1 MPAFNEVNIKQLNQV
16 EEIVDGDYLIVET
29 ENGTNIIDFKNFV
42 VGPNNVS
49 WYSSFVSLSNQ
60 VVKSLSAQE
69 VLIPTQVDI
78 SSNQSASGTFL
89 SPNCYVWVDTTS
101 STLTAVLPTGVSRG
115 QSIRFFDVAN
125 TFDNNPFTVSRN
137 GHKIQGVAQDMTVT
151 TEGAAFELVYYN
163 STYGWRIFTV

>member
-69 VLIPTQVDI
+69 VLLPTQVEI
-78 SSNQSASGTFL
+78 SSNTSASGTFL
-89 SPNCYVWVDTTS
+89 SPNCYVWANTTTG
-101 STLTAVLPTGVSRG
+101 TLTAVLPQSVSQG
-115 QSIRFFDVAN
+115 QCIRFFDVAN
-125 TFDNNPFTVSRN
+125 TFDTNPFTVSRN

>member
-1 MPAFNEVNIKQLNQV
+1 MPAFNQVNIKQLNQV

-29 ENGTNIIDFKNFV
+29 ENGTNILDFRNFV

-60 VVKSLSAQE
+60 VVRSLSAQE
-69 VLIPTQVDI
+69 VLIPSQVELTA
-78 SSNQSASGTFL
+78 NVSASGTFL
-89 SPNCYVWVDTTS
+89 SPNCFVWVNTTAG
-101 STLTAVLPTGVSRG
+101 TLSAVLPQTANTG

-125 TFDNNPFTVSRN
+125 TFDTFPFTVLRN
-137 GHKIQGVAQDMTVT
+137 GNKIQGVSQNLTVT

-163 STYGWRIFTV
+163 STYGWRLFTV